1 MRQVIIVVMGFIL
14 GSVFFQVVNHAH
26 SKEVPK
32 KEDNLVCV
40 SNAELDKSMKDK
52 SFGVLLSMT
61 NENKVVETVWVS
73 GQSIT
78 ITAAVPNED
87 KSCLL
92 AVMSDV
98 TYNPNAIEQIYE
110 IYKKQTKQK
119 DI

>member
-14 GSVFFQVVNHAH
+14 GSIFFQVVNHAH
-26 SKEVPK
+26 SKEAPK
-32 KEDNLVCV
+32 KEDNLVCI
-40 SNAELDKSMKDK
+40 SNAELDKTMKDK
-52 SFGVLLSMT
+52 GYTILLNMT

-73 GQSIT
+73 GQTIS

-92 AVMSDV
+92 AMMDNV
-98 TYNPNAIEQIYE
+98 TYNPNAIEGIWE
-110 IYKKQTKQK
+110 VYKKQSKQK